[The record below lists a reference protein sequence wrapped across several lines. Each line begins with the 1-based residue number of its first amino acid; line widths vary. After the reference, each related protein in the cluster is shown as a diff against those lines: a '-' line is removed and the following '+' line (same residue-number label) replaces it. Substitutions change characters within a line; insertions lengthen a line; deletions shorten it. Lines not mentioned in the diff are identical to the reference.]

1 MPTLSLT
8 VLPAKALKGGKN
20 KVRIAVA
27 HNSQTR
33 YIVTDVVIDSPREWK
48 NGQIVKR
55 DDAAYLN
62 TRLRKKLNE
71 VQHSI
76 DEVPYPEGLTC
87 AELIDAATRAHTCV
101 SHTLATAF
109 EEMMSVSTAKQSSI
123 DMYRSNFRSISRY
136 LNPDTPV
143 TQFSQLMVRKYIKQR
158 SKLAHATLQEHVTL
172 LSRIMKYCQQNGY
185 SDFRSNPVTGCLK
198 YSPSVRQSWLTPDQ
212 VRTVRDFPYHFKR
225 SRKFRDLFMLSYYLG
240 GMNIIDMVKL
250 DFRGQNVRYKRTKTE
265 RALKVNP
272 FVEFEIPD
280 EARVIIEKYIQPNG
294 TLKIFGKVGY
304 KSTFMS
310 SMGKV
315 AREEVDLPQM
325 TFYSARKSFAQ
336 HAFQLGVSESVIDYI
351 LGHSLN
357 SGRSS
362 TIYAYIKVTPA
373 MATEAVRKVVDFIN
387 GNNNFD

>member
-1 MPTLSLT
+1 
-8 VLPAKALKGGKN
+8 
-20 KVRIAVA
+20 VRIAVA

-123 DMYRSNFRSISRY
+123 DMYRSNFRSISRHI
-136 LNPDTPV
+136 NTDTPV

-158 SKLAHATLQEHVTL
+158 IKLAHATLQEHVSL

-185 SDFRSNPVTGCLK
+185 ADFRTNPVTGCLK

-212 VRTVRDFPYHFKR
+212 VRTVRDFPYHYKR
-225 SRKFRDLFMLSYYLG
+225 AMKFRDLFMLSYYLG
-240 GMNIIDMVKL
+240 GMNIIDMIKI
-250 DFRGQNVRYKRTKTE
+250 DFRGDTVKYKRTKTE

-280 EARVIIEKYIQPNG
+280 EARVIIDKYITPDG

-315 AREEVDLPQM
+315 AREEVGLPQM

-357 SGRSS
+357 SGRTS

>member
-123 DMYRSNFRSISRY
+123 DMYRSNFRSISRH
-136 LNPDTPV
+136 LNTDTPV

-158 SKLAHATLQEHVTL
+158 IKLAHATLQEHVSL

-185 SDFRSNPVTGCLK
+185 ADFRTNPVTGCLK

-212 VRTVRDFPYHFKR
+212 VRTVRDFPYHYKR
-225 SRKFRDLFMLSYYLG
+225 AMKFRDLFMLSYYLG
-240 GMNIIDMVKL
+240 GMNIIDMIKI
-250 DFRGQNVRYKRTKTE
+250 DFRGDTVKYKRTKTE

-280 EARVIIEKYIQPNG
+280 EARVIIDKYITPDG

-315 AREEVDLPQM
+315 AREEVGLPQM

-357 SGRSS
+357 SGRTS

>member
-33 YIVTDVVIDSPREWK
+33 YIVTDVVIDNPKEWK
-48 NGQIVKR
+48 NGQVVRR

-62 TRLRKKLNE
+62 SKLRKKLNE
-71 VQHSI
+71 VQHAV
-76 DEVPYPEGLTC
+76 DEVPYPEGMSC
-87 AELIDAATRAHTCV
+87 AELIEASTRAHAV
-101 SHTLATAF
+101 ASHTIRTAF

-123 DMYRSNFRSISRY
+123 DMYRSNFRSISRF
-136 LNPDTPV
+136 LSPDLPV
-143 TQFSQLMVRKYIKQR
+143 SQFTQLVARKYIKQR
-158 SKLAHATLQEHVTL
+158 SDLAHATLQEHVTL

-185 SDFRSNPVTGCLK
+185 TDFRFNPVTGCLK

-212 VRTVRDFPYHFKR
+212 VRQVRDFPYHFKR

-240 GMNIIDMVKL
+240 GMNIVDMIKI
-250 DFRGQNVRYKRTKTE
+250 DFRGTHVRYKRTKTE

-280 EARVIIEKYIQPNG
+280 EARAIIDKYIQPDG
-294 TLKIFGKVGY
+294 MLKIFGKVGY

-315 AREEVDLPQM
+315 TRSEVGIQQM

-336 HAFQLGVSESVIDYI
+336 HAFQLGISESVIDYI

-373 MATEAVRKVVDFIN
+373 MATAAIRKVVDFIATN
-387 GNNNFD
+387 ENFD

>member
-62 TRLRKKLNE
+62 TRLRKKLND

-123 DMYRSNFRSISRY
+123 DMYRSNFRSISRH
-136 LNPDTPV
+136 LNTDTPV

-185 SDFRSNPVTGCLK
+185 ADFRTNPVTGCLK

-373 MATEAVRKVVDFIN
+373 MATDAVRKVVDFIN

>member
-123 DMYRSNFRSISRY
+123 DMYRSNFRSISRH
-136 LNPDTPV
+136 LNTGTPV

-185 SDFRSNPVTGCLK
+185 ADFRTNPVTGCLK

-272 FVEFEIPD
+272 FVEFEIPG

-310 SMGKV
+310 SMGNV
-315 AREEVDLPQM
+315 AREEVGLPQM

-373 MATEAVRKVVDFIN
+373 MATDAVRKVVDFIN